1 MSDIAR
7 SQGRVAGAAALAATW
22 RRFRGDL
29 RALAQGTWRRWL
41 VTIAIGWIICAALSA
56 GITKW
61 AQKAD
66 PQWLR
71 AWDERTLAKVEHGP
85 VSFQNAILLESP
97 GNLIYM
103 IPLVVCVAVVAVWW
117 RRPVFAVTVVAS
129 YFLARTHVILGWQ
142 LWDRPRPQLI
152 AGGVA
157 APPLHSFP
165 SGHIVLA
172 MSVYLLLAY
181 AWCRTSRSWVERT
194 IAVVLALA
202 WCAGAGYAR
211 VRLGS
216 HWPSD
221 VIAGGVIGLAWAGVV
236 ILALRRSDRAADEP
250 PGV

>member
-1 MSDIAR
+1 MNLSTN
-7 SQGRVAGAAALAATW
+7 GGWAATRALRTTW
-22 RRFRGDL
+22 RQFRTDL
-29 RALAQGTWRRWL
+29 RELPAGTWRRW
-41 VTIAIGWIICAALSA
+41 IATMIAGWIVCAALSA

-61 AQKAD
+61 AQRAD
-66 PQWLR
+66 PEWLR
-71 AWDERTLAKVEHGP
+71 AWDERTLRAIEHGP
-85 VSFQNAILLESP
+85 VSFQNAVLLESP

-103 IPLVVCVAVVAVWW
+103 IPLVICVAVAAIRW

-129 YFLARTHVILGWQ
+129 YALARTHVFLGWQ

-172 MSVYLLLAY
+172 LSVYLLLAY
-181 AWCRTSRSWVERT
+181 AWCRASRSAVERT
-194 IAVVLALA
+194 IAVVLALV
-202 WCAGAGYAR
+202 WCAAAGFAR
-211 VRLGS
+211 VRLGT

-236 ILALRRSDRAADEP
+236 IAALHRADRAGP
-250 PGV
+250 PPSRV

>member
-1 MSDIAR
+1 MS
-7 SQGRVAGAAALAATW
+7 LAAIDAARDLW
-22 RRFRGDL
+22 RQFHADR
-29 RALAQGTWRRWL
+29 RALPRGTWRQWI
-41 VTIAIGWIICAALSA
+41 VTIAIGWILCAALSA

-61 AQKAD
+61 AQRAD

-71 AWDERTLAKVEHGP
+71 AWDERAILAIERGP
-85 VSFQNAILLESP
+85 MSFQNAILLESP

-103 IPLVVCVAVVAVWW
+103 IPLVVCVTIVAIRW
-117 RRPVFAVTVVAS
+117 RRPVFAVTVIVS
-129 YFLARTHVILGWQ
+129 YALARTHVVLGWQ

-181 AWCRTSRSWVERT
+181 AWCRASRSWIERI
-194 IAVVLALA
+194 IAIVLTLA
-202 WCAGAGYAR
+202 WCAAAGLAR

-221 VIAGGVIGLAWAGVV
+221 VIAGGVIGLAWAAVV
-236 ILALRRSDRAADEP
+236 ILAVHRTDRAVNAPSD
-250 PGV
+250 V

>member
-1 MSDIAR
+1 MSMSAIDSAR
-7 SQGRVAGAAALAATW
+7 GTW
-22 RRFRGDL
+22 RQFRAEVRGL
-29 RALAQGTWRRWL
+29 PPGTWRRWL
-41 VTIAIGWIICAALSA
+41 ITIIIGWILCAALSA
-56 GITKW
+56 AITKW
-61 AQKAD
+61 AQRAD
-66 PQWLR
+66 PRWLR
-71 AWDERTLAKVEHGP
+71 AWDERTLAKIEHGP

-103 IPLVVCVAVVAVWW
+103 IPLVICVAIVAIRW
-117 RRPVFAVTVVAS
+117 RRPVFAVTVIAS

-142 LWDRPRPQLI
+142 LWDRPRPRLI

-181 AWCRTSRSWVERT
+181 AWCRATRNAFERA
-194 IAVVLALA
+194 IAIVIAIA
-202 WCAGAGYAR
+202 WCVAAGYAR

-221 VIAGGVIGLAWAGVV
+221 VIAGGVIGLAWSAVI
-236 ILALRRSDRAADEP
+236 ILAVHRTDRPADAR

>member
-1 MSDIAR
+1 MSF
-7 SQGRVAGAAALAATW
+7 AAIDAACGVW
-22 RRFRGDL
+22 REF
-29 RALAQGTWRRWL
+29 RALISRLPPGTWRRWF
-41 VTIAIGWIICAALSA
+41 VTILIGWLFCAALSA
-56 GITKW
+56 SITKW

-71 AWDERTLAKVEHGP
+71 TWDERTLSQIERGP

-103 IPLVVCVAVVAVWW
+103 IPLVVCVAIIAVRW
-117 RRPVFAVTVVAS
+117 RRPVFAVTVIAS

-142 LWDRPRPQLI
+142 LWDRPRPRLI

-181 AWCRTSRSWVERT
+181 AWCRATRSWLERT
-194 IAVVLALA
+194 IALVLALA
-202 WCAGAGYAR
+202 WCIAAGYAR

-221 VIAGGVIGLAWAGVV
+221 VIAGGVIGLAWSAVI
-236 ILALRRSDRAADEP
+236 ILAVHRADRPVVPPSDI
-250 PGV
+250 

>member
-1 MSDIAR
+1 MR
-7 SQGRVAGAAALAATW
+7 ELPR
-22 RRFRGDL
+22 
-29 RALAQGTWRRWL
+29 GTWRRWI
-41 VTIAIGWIICAALSA
+41 VTIAVGWIICAALSA

-61 AQKAD
+61 AQRAD
-66 PQWLR
+66 PQGLR
-71 AWDERTLAKVEHGP
+71 VWDERTLLAIERGAM
-85 VSFQNAILLESP
+85 SFQNAVLLESP

-103 IPLVVCVAVVAVWW
+103 IPLVICVAVVAVRW

-129 YFLARTHVILGWQ
+129 YVLARPLVILGWQ

-172 MSVYLLLAY
+172 LSVYMLLAY
-181 AWCRTSRSWVERT
+181 AWCRASRSWVERV
-194 IAVVLALA
+194 IAITLMLA
-202 WCAGAGYAR
+202 WCAAAGLAR
-211 VRLGS
+211 IRLGS

-221 VIAGGVIGLAWAGVV
+221 VIAGAIIGVAWVAVV
-236 ILALRRSDRAADEP
+236 ILALHRAERPAAAP

>member
-1 MSDIAR
+1 M
-7 SQGRVAGAAALAATW
+7 
-22 RRFRGDL
+22 
-29 RALAQGTWRRWL
+29 RALPRGAWPRWII
-41 VTIAIGWIICAALSA
+41 TILIGWIICAAFSA
-56 GITKW
+56 SITKW

-71 AWDERTLAKVEHGP
+71 AWDERTLRAIEQGP

-103 IPLVVCVAVVAVWW
+103 IPLVICVAIVAIRW
-117 RRPVFAVTVVAS
+117 RRPVFAMTVIVS

-165 SGHIVLA
+165 SGHIALA
-172 MSVYLLLAY
+172 LSVYMLLAY
-181 AWCRTSRSWVERT
+181 AWCRSSRSWVERI
-194 IAVVLALA
+194 IAIVLALL
-202 WCAGAGYAR
+202 WCAAAGYAR

-221 VIAGGVIGLAWAGVV
+221 VIAGGIIGIAWVAVV
-236 ILALRRSDRAADEP
+236 ILALHQADRPAESP